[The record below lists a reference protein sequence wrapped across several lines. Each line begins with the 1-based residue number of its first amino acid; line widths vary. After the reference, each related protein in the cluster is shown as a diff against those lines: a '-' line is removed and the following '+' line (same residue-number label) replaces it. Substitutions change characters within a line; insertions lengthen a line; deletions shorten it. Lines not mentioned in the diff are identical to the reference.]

1 VKRVRVVA
9 HIIVPPDTT
18 ALIPDTVDGRY
29 KYMGLTNDASVKY
42 RQLQPMHLPTSS
54 ALIPDGRVAFELRY
68 EHVLYHARTKWDFSD
83 HTALGQ
89 RVRAV
94 EQLHRELVVDNPACP
109 HREDALHVF
118 FLERSQSANRS
129 KFQGVASGIAD
140 KHWVL
145 MMDVWH
151 EVQHGGWPS
160 GLLAHEFGHSLGL
173 HHTTSKQGPVNDY
186 CDDTPTHPINTD
198 CWDAPGCSNNIM
210 DYNVF
215 HNALTAC
222 QLGRIHAA
230 LAGKVGNIHEAVIPD
245 WCSYDSSAT
254 IYIARDSSYDWR
266 GERRLAGDLVLL
278 PGSTLRLHCALH
290 LPPGGRVV
298 VMPRARLELQGAA
311 TITNTCGP
319 GVQWDGVV
327 LRRRNRRHAGQLYI
341 APDVVQPLVHCRK
354 PIPQQEKTHVR

>member
-1 VKRVRVVA
+1 MRSICTSLLALCCLLPIGLLRAQAPQNPCADAAHYVPVPPEHWPVKRLRVVA

-29 KYMGLTNDASVKY
+29 KYMGLTSDASVKY

-68 EHVLYHARTKWDFSD
+68 EHVLYHARPNWDFSI
-83 HTALGQ
+83 HTTLSQ

-94 EQLHRELVVDNPACP
+94 RQLHQELVLNNPACP
-109 HREDALHVF
+109 HPNDALHVF
-118 FLERSQSANRS
+118 FVERSNASARRQ
-129 KFQGVASGIAD
+129 FEGVASGIASKD
-140 KHWVL
+140 WVL
-145 MMDVWH
+145 MLDAWH
-151 EVQHGGWPS
+151 DISKGGWPS
-160 GLLAHEFGHSLGL
+160 GLLAHEFGHNLGL

-186 CDDTPTHPINTD
+186 CDDTPTHPVNTD

-230 LAGKVGNIHEAVIPD
+230 LAGQVGNIHEAVIPD

-254 IYIARDSSYDWR
+254 IYIARDSTYDWR
-266 GERRLAGDLVLL
+266 GERQ
-278 PGSTLRLHCALH
+278 S
-290 LPPGGRVV
+290 
-298 VMPRARLELQGAA
+298 
-311 TITNTCGP
+311 
-319 GVQWDGVV
+319 
-327 LRRRNRRHAGQLYI
+327 
-341 APDVVQPLVHCRK
+341 
-354 PIPQQEKTHVR
+354 